1 MSYFAILLY
10 DAKGT
15 VHSLESYTSPQARR
29 ESDTLLGP
37 LTLLHLLDT
46 PPSLAVRSEHGSP
59 VTMSESSVEFGH
71 QLPDQLPTI
80 AATLSAQL
88 ALENDVASFLAE
100 RAALERDYAAKLQ
113 TLVRKYREKKT
124 KKEQDISVGP
134 TPTIEWKHAQST
146 LATHITDLYSTH
158 DATAADHT
166 NLATTLDQLSDSL
179 STSTRA
185 REELRKKHAAYAS
198 KLLSDREK
206 TYSDKDRAK
215 AKYDEL
221 CHELDS
227 QRQKREKAASGDRH
241 ADRASKAFQSAEMD
255 MWNGKNSYLIQIAVS
270 NRAKERFYRNDLPA
284 VQNSLQSL
292 WTLSTRRL
300 ADSAAQAQSTLAAHH
315 ELAAKK
321 HRDLEAKAAQVD
333 PIQDQTLFVEHNQ
346 QRWQEPSGWS
356 FEPCVG
362 FFDTADVSTEPSAIT
377 FLQNRLMRCR
387 NRIAE
392 LEPMVGA
399 KAKEVDGLHN
409 LRAAYSKQTNLGN
422 PDEVE
427 DNLFEATRT
436 LFGFEI
442 ELHDL
447 EAEVET
453 ILANIGDNQGQA
465 RPHLFKPASFGIPTS
480 CHFCGDKIWGLSKQG
495 SVCKPCGYTVH
506 QKCEMKVPAEC
517 KAAPGGGVAA
527 GSSSPRT
534 SASLSRPKRSSAII
548 ADSKP
553 ERSASTRGVPPPP
566 SRSSAQTAAD
576 DSSAQH
582 PTGRAMYAF
591 HASSPFE
598 LSVAEGEHVELLE
611 DDVDGSGW
619 IKVRAGVGKEGLVP
633 TSYCEFGDAVPEAS
647 AIPQGCGQ
655 FVKAMYDYVAQ
666 GADEHSLATGEQV
679 ELTAVGMSY
688 ADG

>member
-1 MSYFAILLY
+1 
-10 DAKGT
+10 
-15 VHSLESYTSPQARR
+15 
-29 ESDTLLGP
+29 
-37 LTLLHLLDT
+37 
-46 PPSLAVRSEHGSP
+46 
-59 VTMSESSVEFGH
+59 MSESAVEFGH

-113 TLVRKYREKKT
+113 TLVRRYRDKKT
-124 KKEQDISVGP
+124 KKEQEISVGP

-166 NLATTLDQLSDSL
+166 NLATTLDQLSNSL
-179 STSTRA
+179 ITSTKA
-185 REELRKKHAAYAS
+185 REDLRRRHVAFAS

-206 TYSDKDRAK
+206 TYSDKDKAK

-292 WTLSTRRL
+292 WTLSTRRF
-300 ADSAAQAQSTLAAHH
+300 AESAAQAQSTVAAHH
-315 ELAAKK
+315 ESVAKK
-321 HRDLEAKAAQVD
+321 HRDLEARAAQVD
-333 PIQDQTLFVEHNQ
+333 PTQDQTLFAEHNQ

-362 FFDTADVSTEPSAIT
+362 FFDTSDMLTEPSAVT

-392 LEPMVGA
+392 LEPMVEA
-399 KAKEVDGLHN
+399 KAKEVDGLQN
-409 LRAAYSKQTNLGN
+409 LRDAYSKQHNLGN

-436 LFGFEI
+436 LSALEI

-453 ILANIGDNQGQA
+453 IVADIGDDQGQA
-465 RPHLFKPASFGIPTS
+465 RPHLFKPASFGIPTT

-517 KAAPGGGVAA
+517 KAAPGGGIAA
-527 GSSSPRT
+527 SSGSPRN

-548 ADSKP
+548 ADGKP
-553 ERSASTRGVPPPP
+553 ERSSRTRGVPPPP
-566 SRSSAQTAAD
+566 SRSSAQAATD
-576 DSSAQH
+576 ESSEPSPA
-582 PTGRAMYAF
+582 GRAIFAF

-598 LSVAEGEHVELLE
+598 LSVAEGERVELLE

-633 TSYCEFGDAVPEAS
+633 TSYCEFGDAVPGAPTTNQDTGINGGGGS
-647 AIPQGCGQ
+647 GAALPQGCGQ
-655 FVKAMYDYVAQ
+655 FVKAMYDYAAQ
-666 GADEHSLATGEQV
+666 GEDEHSLATGEQA
-679 ELTAVGMSY
+679 ELTAVGMNY